1 MKKVAE
7 SEIAQTIDT
16 AGDKTGYD
24 AAAKKLVAQ
33 KAILA
38 YILKGT
44 IDELKDVTV
53 EQIAEECIEG
63 TPKVSEIAVH
73 QDTRNA
79 SDVPD
84 DSGVSDIS
92 DTPDTPGTS
101 PAGEKQLDGSNRVP
115 KVSAEDNSV
124 LEGSVRYDIHFTVR
138 VPEKKTGEDKENST
152 GGEQIQIIVNVEA
165 QNSDRPGYPI
175 VKRGI
180 YYVARLISAQRNQVF
195 KDQEYGKIGKVVSI
209 WICKNTAEKRSDTMN
224 EYRFEEICRRGE
236 YREEEENYDL
246 MRVFILRLGAE
257 GENSENEVIRLLSNL
272 FSTEK
277 TAEEKKQILSEDFH
291 IAMTEEIDEEVSS
304 MCNLSEGIFEEGM
317 AKGMEAGMA
326 KGRTEGLEQGRA
338 EGIELGRLEAAKEL
352 LASGLDE
359 EMIMKSL
366 KLSADQIRALKE
378 S

>member
-1 MKKVAE
+1 
-7 SEIAQTIDT
+7 
-16 AGDKTGYD
+16 
-24 AAAKKLVAQ
+24 
-33 KAILA
+33 
-38 YILKGT
+38 
-44 IDELKDVTV
+44 
-53 EQIAEECIEG
+53 
-63 TPKVSEIAVH
+63 
-73 QDTRNA
+73 
-79 SDVPD
+79 
-84 DSGVSDIS
+84 
-92 DTPDTPGTS
+92 
-101 PAGEKQLDGSNRVP
+101 
-115 KVSAEDNSV
+115 
-124 LEGSVRYDIHFTVR
+124 
-138 VPEKKTGEDKENST
+138 
-152 GGEQIQIIVNVEA
+152 
-165 QNSDRPGYPI
+165 
-175 VKRGI
+175 
-180 YYVARLISAQRNQVF
+180 
-195 KDQEYGKIGKVVSI
+195 
-209 WICKNTAEKRSDTMN
+209 MN

-277 TAEEKKQILSEDFH
+277 TAEEKKRILSEDFH

-366 KLSADQIRALKE
+366 KLSAAQIRALKE

>member
-1 MKKVAE
+1 
-7 SEIAQTIDT
+7 
-16 AGDKTGYD
+16 
-24 AAAKKLVAQ
+24 
-33 KAILA
+33 
-38 YILKGT
+38 
-44 IDELKDVTV
+44 
-53 EQIAEECIEG
+53 
-63 TPKVSEIAVH
+63 
-73 QDTRNA
+73 
-79 SDVPD
+79 
-84 DSGVSDIS
+84 
-92 DTPDTPGTS
+92 
-101 PAGEKQLDGSNRVP
+101 
-115 KVSAEDNSV
+115 
-124 LEGSVRYDIHFTVR
+124 
-138 VPEKKTGEDKENST
+138 
-152 GGEQIQIIVNVEA
+152 
-165 QNSDRPGYPI
+165 
-175 VKRGI
+175 
-180 YYVARLISAQRNQVF
+180 
-195 KDQEYGKIGKVVSI
+195 
-209 WICKNTAEKRSDTMN
+209 MN

-291 IAMTEEIDEEVSS
+291 IALTEEIDEEVSS
-304 MCNLSEGIFEEGM
+304 MCNLSEGIFEEAM

-366 KLSADQIRALKE
+366 KLSAAQIRALKE

>member
-1 MKKVAE
+1 MAE

-44 IDELKDVTV
+44 IDEFKDVTV

-92 DTPDTPGTS
+92 DTPGTS

-326 KGRTEGLEQGRA
+326 KGRTEG
-338 EGIELGRLEAAKEL
+338 IELGRLEAAKEL

-366 KLSADQIRALKE
+366 KLSAAQIRALKE